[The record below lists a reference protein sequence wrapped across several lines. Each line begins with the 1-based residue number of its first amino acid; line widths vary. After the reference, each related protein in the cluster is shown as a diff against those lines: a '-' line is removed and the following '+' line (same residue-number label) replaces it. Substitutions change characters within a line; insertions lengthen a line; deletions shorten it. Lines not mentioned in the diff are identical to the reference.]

1 MTAHEADTI
10 HRHGLNK
17 GTWDPKYTAAEYDLA
32 LDILTGRKAASDDPT
47 FIVRTYGSWFI
58 SDRD

>member
-32 LDILTGRKAASDDPT
+32 LDILTGRKPASDSVSFQAP
-47 FIVRTYGSWFI
+47 VYGSWFI